1 MRCWSK
7 SNSTNRICWVI
18 KKKLDADYNGT
29 DAGNVQ
35 SMLILRILEKIKETR
50 FSQASVAVL

>member
-1 MRCWSK
+1 MLIQK
-7 SNSTNRICWVI
+7 QFNKQNLLGD
-18 KKKLDADYNGT
+18 KKKLDPDYNGT